1 MTKRLRGPLLPRISI
16 QEKVRTSTLIHKG
29 STTQAKIM
37 ARQPASSRIKRERK
51 RKADG

>member
-1 MTKRLRGPLLPRISI
+1 MTKRLRGPLLPRINI

-29 STTQAKIM
+29 KTTQAKIDGAP
-37 ARQPASSRIKRERK
+37 ARLEPDQRERK